1 METILGLDI
10 GIGSVGWAL
19 IEDGKRIIDLG
30 VRTFSKAETAKEG
43 KSLNLIRRESRL
55 SRRRIYRRAD
65 RLKKLLNFLIQQGLI
80 SKKEDIHLNPNSENP
95 WFLRSTAVNNLVTKE
110 QLARIIFHIPAP
122 MAVYRMKCESRIR
135 ARPAGIEMR

>member
-43 KSLNLIRRESRL
+43 KSLNLIRRESPDLRQL
-55 SRRRIYRRAD
+55 I
-65 RLKKLLNFLIQQGLI
+65 NF
-80 SKKEDIHLNPNSENP
+80 
-95 WFLRSTAVNNLVTKE
+95 F
-110 QLARIIFHIPAP
+110 
-122 MAVYRMKCESRIR
+122 
-135 ARPAGIEMR
+135 